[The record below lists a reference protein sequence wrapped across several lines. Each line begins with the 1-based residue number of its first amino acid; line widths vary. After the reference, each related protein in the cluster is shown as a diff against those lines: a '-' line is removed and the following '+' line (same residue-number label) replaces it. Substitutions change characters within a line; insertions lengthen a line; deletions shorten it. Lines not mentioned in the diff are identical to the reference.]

1 MIIRERVSWFRML
14 FIMRGSILPQ
24 IGLQLLGLFM
34 FSAVITY
41 FKGHI
46 FGVNLSM
53 NPFAFTLIGIALAI
67 FLGFCNT
74 AAYDRFWEGRKLW
87 GALVIDTRS
96 IIRQVKAYVKEGEAE
111 EDRLAYFTRLT
122 IAYTYALKNQLREEG
137 TTPELQGLLP
147 IELFDKFSV
156 MRFKPVFLLD
166 EMAAFLQRAETQGRI
181 DSFTKMQIDQN
192 LNQLSHIVGAC
203 ERIHNTPIPFPY
215 YLLLHRTIYI
225 YSLLLPF
232 GLLGTLGWLTPFI
245 CTFISY
251 TFIGLDAVIDEIKEP
266 FGMEANDLALNAL
279 SETVEYSLSE
289 MVGLPLPELKQT
301 GAIKID

>member
-14 FIMRGSILPQ
+14 FIMRGSILPK
-24 IGLQLLGLFM
+24 IGFQLLGLFA
-34 FSAVITY
+34 FSALVTY
-41 FKGHI
+41 YKGI
-46 FGVNLSM
+46 VFGLNLSM

-96 IIRQVKAYVKEGEAE
+96 IIRQVKAYVKEGTAA
-111 EDRLAYFTRLT
+111 EDRLSYFTKLT
-122 IAYTYALKNQLREEG
+122 IAYTYALKHQLREEEAG
-137 TTPELQGLLP
+137 TDLQRLLP
-147 IELFDKFSV
+147 EQLLHVITPIK
-156 MRFKPVFLLD
+156 FKPVFLLD
-166 EMAAFLQRAETQGRI
+166 EMAAFLQRAQEQGRI
-181 DSFTKMQIDQN
+181 DVYTKMQIDQN
-192 LNQLSHIVGAC
+192 LNNLSTIVGGC

-245 CTFISY
+245 TTFISY

-266 FGMEANDLALNAL
+266 FGTEPNDLALNAL
-279 SETVEYSLSE
+279 SETVEFSLCE
-289 MVGLPLPELKQT
+289 MAGLPLPPVRKQE
-301 GAIKID
+301 AIKID